1 MVRRSVGPSF
11 AALILL
17 LQVESSLDAQSSPI
31 DSVHALLDADL
42 ADEALAYSRSAVEA
56 RPEDGA
62 SHCAL
67 AVAAIYGEE
76 DFDLAME
83 SAERC
88 VKLAPRVAEHQY
100 VLGDACLSKLD
111 AEGRGLSGLS
121 LAKRGKAALEKALR
135 LDPDHVPAR
144 MMYFQYHVE
153 APRIAGGS
161 KKEARRQVAEISRRD
176 PARGA
181 WAQLLVL
188 GDKAKDKDLEGVFE
202 SGLPLAGGDRDPA
215 GYAMRAVTRAANRI
229 ESDALREKLVGTLYT
244 TRPDDPR
251 ARHTRARLWALQGRN
266 LEQAEDIFLEYLALS
281 EYPPRSPSRARAY
294 WGLGLVYEKQDRV
307 EDALQAYRKAVELF
321 PRFQR
326 AIEDVERLEKT

>member
-1 MVRRSVGPSF
+1 MVRRWLGPSL
-11 AALILL
+11 AALILF
-17 LQVESSLDAQSSPI
+17 LQVASSLNAQSSPI
-31 DSVHALLDADL
+31 DSVQALLDADL
-42 ADEALAYSRSAVEA
+42 TDEALAYSRSAVEA
-56 RPEDGA
+56 RPEDAA

-88 VKLAPRVAEHQY
+88 VELAPRVAEHQY

-111 AEGRGLSGLS
+111 AGGRGLSGLG

-144 MMYFQYHVE
+144 MMYFQYHLE

-161 KKEARRQVAEISRRD
+161 KKEARRQVEEISRRD
-176 PARGA
+176 PARGV
-181 WAQLLVL
+181 WAQLRVL

-202 SGLPLAGGDRDPA
+202 SGLPLAGSDQDPK
-215 GYAMRAVTRAANRI
+215 GYAMRAATSAANRI

-244 TRPDDPR
+244 GRPDDPR
-251 ARHTRARLWALQGRN
+251 ARYTRARLWTLQGRN
-266 LEQAEDIFLEYLALS
+266 LEQAEDIFLEYVALS
-281 EYPPRSPSRARAY
+281 EYPPRSPSKAGAY
-294 WGLGLVYEKQDRV
+294 WRLGLVYEKQDRV
-307 EDALQAYRKAVELF
+307 EDALQAYRKAVELL
-321 PRFQR
+321 FQR
-326 AIEDVERLEKT
+326 AIEDVERLEKMR

>member
-1 MVRRSVGPSF
+1 MVRRSVGPSI
-11 AALILL
+11 AALVLL
-17 LQVESSLDAQSSPI
+17 LQVASSLDAQSSPI
-31 DSVHALLDADL
+31 DSVQALLDADL
-42 ADEALAYSRSAVEA
+42 TDEALAYSRSAVEV

-76 DFDLAME
+76 DLDLAME

-88 VKLAPRVAEHQY
+88 VELAPRVAEHQY
-100 VLGDACLSKLD
+100 VLGDACLSKLGS
-111 AEGRGLSGLS
+111 ERGLSGLS

-135 LDPDHVPAR
+135 LDPDHVEAR
-144 MMYFQYHVE
+144 MMYLEYHME

-161 KKEARRQVAEISRRD
+161 KKEARRQVEEISRRD

-202 SGLPLAGGDRDPA
+202 TGLPLAASDQDPK
-215 GYAMRAVTRAANRI
+215 GYAMRAVMRAANEV
-229 ESDALREKLVGTLYT
+229 ESDALREKLVGALYT

-251 ARHTRARLWALQGRN
+251 ARYTRARLWALQGRN

-281 EYPPRSPSRARAY
+281 EYPPESPSKAGAY
-294 WGLGLVYEKQDRV
+294 WRLGQVYEKQDRV
-307 EDALQAYRKAVELF
+307 EDALRVYRKAVELH
-321 PRFQR
+321 FQR
-326 AIEDVERLEKT
+326 AIEDVERLEKLR